1 MLCSNKLL
9 AVRFSDRRDLYML
22 TTTHDESTS
31 SMIAWDKLA
40 EVHKPTCILD
50 YNKYMVGVDKNYQI
64 LQPYNVSPHL
74 V

>member
-1 MLCSNKLL
+1 
-9 AVRFSDRRDLYML
+9 ML

-31 SMIAWDKLA
+31 SVMAWDKLA
-40 EVHKPTCILD
+40 EVQKPTCILD